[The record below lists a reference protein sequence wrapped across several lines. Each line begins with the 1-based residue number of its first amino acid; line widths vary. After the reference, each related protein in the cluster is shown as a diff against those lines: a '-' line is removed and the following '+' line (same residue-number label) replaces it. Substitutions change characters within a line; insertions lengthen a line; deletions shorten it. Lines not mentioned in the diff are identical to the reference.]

1 MDDRLEQSVERQSG
15 AGPRYRA
22 TPGPWM
28 VICWRRT
35 VSRQSRLLCRSPPR
49 RHTSVGE
56 DDLGIRRAVHRS
68 DHVSSGRLDVDAEA
82 SASLR
87 LGRQERV
94 ESSVAASEHPGVPQ
108 SRESGPD
115 EVVQIDGA
123 VWLEPEVQ
131 SVPPWRDRRP
141 AAAVATASRQRLSC
155 GGSSPPMGEA
165 ATWIIRPVQN
175 QCPPV
180 SNQPAAAHPPGPT
193 PTRRRRSPLDS
204 SLRVPGDAQ
213 RVEPSNSRRV

>member
-35 VSRQSRLLCRSPPR
+35 VSRQSRSFCRSPSR

-68 DHVSSGRLDVDAEA
+68 DHVSSGRLEVDAEA
-82 SASLR
+82 SASRR

-94 ESSVAASEHPGVPQ
+94 ESSVAASEHTGVPQ
-108 SRESGPD
+108 SPRAGLTRLSRSTVRCGS
-115 EVVQIDGA
+115 
-123 VWLEPEVQ
+123 EPEVQ
-131 SVPPWRDRRP
+131 LYRRGGIGARSGGGHGFAP
-141 AAAVATASRQRLSC
+141 ALVVRWILTAD
-155 GGSSPPMGEA
+155 G
-165 ATWIIRPVQN
+165 
-175 QCPPV
+175 
-180 SNQPAAAHPPGPT
+180 
-193 PTRRRRSPLDS
+193 
-204 SLRVPGDAQ
+204 
-213 RVEPSNSRRV
+213 